1 MPAKTKQTKTTTD
14 NKNVS
19 ETKDSSNTKEVVVK
33 SEQFDFKTFHT
44 RVESLIQELMTYTL
58 RGTSLEADIPADQE
72 VVERLYEQI
81 RDGYT
86 TLAMVDDYCGV
97 KVNELGKFMYK
108 LTQSRHQHNMQAEV
122 EAAPA
127 IEDNIVNPN
136 KEQEDDEEEDDKEED
151 DKDNDVEESEEVV
164 KPKKSSKSKE
174 SKEELPPK
182 KQKKSKTVV
191 ETVSEP
197 PVSETVENPD
207 EEEPVKKPKTSKS
220 AKSSEPV
227 EVSEPEKTSKK
238 KKK

>member
-136 KEQEDDEEEDDKEED
+136 KEQEDDEEDDEEED